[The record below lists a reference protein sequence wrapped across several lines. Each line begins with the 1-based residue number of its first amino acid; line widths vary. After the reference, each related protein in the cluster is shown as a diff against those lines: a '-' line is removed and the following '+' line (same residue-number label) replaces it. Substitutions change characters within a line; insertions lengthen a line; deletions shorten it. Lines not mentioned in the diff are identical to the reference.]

1 MMQLSGRHSEIL
13 NAYQLSS
20 GYRYSFNGKENDK
33 EVSGSGNSIDFGA
46 RIYDSRVGRWL
57 SGDPHEI
64 KYPYSST
71 YAFALNTPIIAVDSE
86 GKDVIV
92 GLQDATRPT
101 YSGHMVIFVHTYKE
115 VYINVRDEN
124 GNVISKK
131 YYVIDGGAQIDNMP
145 GVPATRVQHITDM
158 SQFNSIT
165 GSYPATVVADSDG
178 DFAISGQIFDAS
190 INQQNSDFNAGWI
203 YYEPEIVQAEL
214 TILQEAEKRE
224 SGNEPYNHGLNQDTG
239 NLFQNDCSSII
250 VELLLL
256 SGIVDDGNMGKT
268 TVSYGGKDY
277 SFYTPNEIILDL
289 ADMGFELHV
298 NNKDGFDKTVTREK
312 SKDYLYNEVKKHVDS
327 GMYGYTGEEVERLR
341 EKVDSLN
348 NTGN

>member
-20 GYRYSFNGKENDK
+20 GYRYSFNGKENDKEVKGSGNSGSGNSIDFGARIYDSRVGRWLSGDPHDK

-165 GSYPATVVADSDG
+165 GSYPAMEV
-178 DFAISGQIFDAS
+178 
-190 INQQNSDFNAGWI
+190 
-203 YYEPEIVQAEL
+203 
-214 TILQEAEKRE
+214 
-224 SGNEPYNHGLNQDTG
+224 H
-239 NLFQNDCSSII
+239 
-250 VELLLL
+250 
-256 SGIVDDGNMGKT
+256 
-268 TVSYGGKDY
+268 
-277 SFYTPNEIILDL
+277 
-289 ADMGFELHV
+289 
-298 NNKDGFDKTVTREK
+298 K
-312 SKDYLYNEVKKHVDS
+312 STHN
-327 GMYGYTGEEVERLR
+327 
-341 EKVDSLN
+341 
-348 NTGN
+348 